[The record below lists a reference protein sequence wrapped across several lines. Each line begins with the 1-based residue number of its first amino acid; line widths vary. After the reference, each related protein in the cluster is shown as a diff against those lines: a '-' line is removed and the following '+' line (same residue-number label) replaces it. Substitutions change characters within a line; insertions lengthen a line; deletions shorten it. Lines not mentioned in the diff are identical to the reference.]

1 MSLASSFVIWVLTGG
16 MVGWLVA
23 RSGGHPAAGR
33 SVVIGVV
40 SGLAGGLL
48 WFPWFSAEVRPAS
61 YLCYLFDLLSCN
73 IFAGIF
79 GSDLVFLV
87 LEWRRDRRSEGLQ
100 PSRGPEGTR
109 RR

>member
-1 MSLASSFVIWVLTGG
+1 MSFAASFVIWVLTGG

-23 RSGGHPAAGR
+23 RSGGHPAAVR

-48 WFPWFSAEVRPAS
+48 WFSWFSSAEVRPG
-61 YLCYLFDLLSCN
+61 LIYLFDLLSSN
-73 IFAGIF
+73 FFAGIF

-87 LEWRRDRRSEGLQ
+87 LEWRRDRQS
-100 PSRGPEGTR
+100 
-109 RR
+109 